1 MIVSVDVYTKDIDA
15 ALAIYKK
22 AIEEGATS
30 VNLNSSEDYDTK
42 KFEHLN
48 LMFEGDHSLGV
59 IAILDDGPFCK
70 DTDDL

>member
-1 MIVSVDVYTKDIDA
+1 MIVSVDVYTKDVDA

-22 AIEEGATS
+22 AIEEGAKS
-30 VNLNSSEDYDTK
+30 VNLVSSEDYDTK
-42 KFEHLN
+42 EFEHLN

-59 IAILDDGPFCK
+59 IALLDEGPFCK